1 MLRILLCLWLGGAAG
16 CTGDPDGG
24 AADGDNLAVR
34 ITTRIGG
41 GMASPTAA
49 GFSDARLGTID
60 VLSFDENG
68 IFLYRAAARVIDD
81 NGKYFEVWLKKN
93 RSEQTQTL
101 VVLANLRDEIEAFP
115 LTAGQTTKTELQQG
129 LVFTFT
135 HLADLTDPEPDA
147 AKVFGQERLLPMWG
161 ESEPLFLWAD
171 EQNIGTIYLMRAVAG
186 VTMTVEL
193 EDDPAQKDFKLVT
206 AVIYNTP
213 SHGLAIP
220 DPVNIAED
228 VDNLNN
234 YYLKAVEPT
243 VPGTTY
249 GKAYYHVP
257 PGADHLNNTIYIGE
271 KKNSGAGTEDFDT
284 WLVIAGKYDGGEP
297 TWYRLPFKDVKGD
310 YHDILRNHDYKFKI
324 TKVTGPGS
332 GSEEIPDDKNIEI
345 EMSIEVKGWSTVDGD
360 PIDDVVLNVSAVK
373 ASINERNMARIWF
386 WTNRKREDISVEPAT
401 PADAIFTGLT
411 DGSQSNLVFDPATG
425 QGRIDIMT
433 DEDAGAADGKYTILL
448 KSSGLKR
455 SIEVEV
461 STVDDPLIEYF
472 DYVGAFWRAH
482 QVGERVIVI
491 PNSGKTPWTASVEY
505 STETGTQTGW
515 VKIAAGKSPDP
526 NYWTEDPGDAEA
538 FPVERDEVTIGGRSH
553 IYFRLGCTGPNTGS
567 APRYARVKIV
577 WDGDDDPD
585 KNHYLYLR
593 QGEQDDYLFR
603 KDDPATTWTGSGRP
617 LATRFS
623 PYNLTSTQFID
634 DSRPGGIYMSLHSQI
649 GGSGTL
655 VDSERTYATFT
666 EYPTQ
671 SGGYIWTFHPTWLRY
686 IFHPIY
692 PLRDADMTEVTHEYI
707 TTTWEDEKLSRE
719 MCPKGYRTP
728 QDGPTDEI
736 RELNNSKIVAPA
748 IALSEGSQSLW
759 LNPGEGHNPPGN
771 LDNALIGYY
780 ADGFFDRRRIGDMDY
795 FSTASLNY
803 YKNVVSNT
811 DYRVAYMGVVMYN
824 PYNYGS
830 LFFPLGGYRN
840 KLQNGTMGLV
850 NTGQAA
856 EYAFA
861 QFAQDN
867 GIASLSF
874 WHFNLQN
881 INLSTVARNIAN
893 VGVYP
898 MLRCVPE

>member
-186 VTMTVEL
+186 VTVTVEL

-297 TWYRLPFKDVKGD
+297 SWYRLPFKDQKGD
-310 YHDILRNHDYKFKI
+310 YHDILRNHDYKFNI

-345 EMSIEVKGWSTVDGD
+345 EMSVEVKGWSTVDVD

-386 WTNRKREDISVEPAT
+386 WTTRKREDISVEPAT
-401 PADAIFTGLT
+401 PADDIFTSLT
-411 DGSQSNLVFDPATG
+411 GSNPDNLHYDPDTG
-425 QGRIDIMT
+425 AGWIDIMT
-433 DEDAGAADGKYTILL
+433 DHESGAEDGSYTLLLNAG
-448 KSSGLKR
+448 GLKR
-455 SIEVEV
+455 SIEVHV
-461 STVDDPLIEYF
+461 KKVGNPVKEYY
-472 DYVGAFWRAH
+472 DYIGAFWRANE
-482 QVGERVIVI
+482 VGERVIVI
-491 PNSGKTPWTASVEY
+491 PNKDEKAWTASVEY

-526 NYWTEDPGDAEA
+526 NYWTDNPGNAED
-538 FPVERDEVTIGGRSH
+538 FPLEKDQGTISGNKH
-553 IYFRLGCTGPNTGS
+553 IYFRLGCAGPNTG
-567 APRYARVKIV
+567 AVPRYARVKIV

-593 QGEQDDYLFR
+593 QGEQPDYIMR
-603 KDDPATTWTGSGRP
+603 NGDPVPNGSISSHT
-617 LATRFS
+617 LAAKYST
-623 PYNLTSTQFID
+623 YNLTSQEYLDGTKT
-634 DSRPGGIYMSLHSQI
+634 GGTATADHSQVGFR
-649 GGSGTL
+649 GGVFTKYPSQGGAYFQWVNANL
-655 VDSERTYATFT
+655 PTYAWHPSNPTGAIT
-666 EYPTQ
+666 GWHNDYPMT
-671 SGGYIWTFHPTWLRY
+671 YW
-686 IFHPIY
+686 
-692 PLRDADMTEVTHEYI
+692 DALKATHE
-707 TTTWEDEKLSRE
+707 T
-719 MCPKGYRTP
+719 CPTGYRR
-728 QDGPTDEI
+728 PTDG
-736 RELNNSKIVAPA
+736 STSTKINPPA
-748 IALSEGSQSLW
+748 IADSEQRQSLW
-759 LNPGEGHNPPGN
+759 LNPQTSTDNNN
-771 LDNALIGYY
+771 LENSLWGYL
-780 ADGFFDRRRIGDMDY
+780 ADGFFDRHYIQISNTRHYYTAVRPNSADVGYIGRLFY
-795 FSTASLNY
+795 NPNNNASLFIP
-803 YKNVVSNT
+803 VS
-811 DYRVAYMGVVMYN
+811 
-824 PYNYGS
+824 GS
-830 LFFPLGGYRN
+830 RT
-840 KLQNGTMGLV
+840 NGTGQLSSTGDDGSYWSASAYSTNFGWRLFV
-850 NTGQAA
+850 NQSKAYQNNYSRSTG
-856 EYAFA
+856 FP
-861 QFAQDN
+861 
-867 GIASLSF
+867 
-874 WHFNLQN
+874 
-881 INLSTVARNIAN
+881 V
-893 VGVYP
+893 
-898 MLRCVPE
+898 RCVVDE

>member
-1 MLRILLCLWLGGAAG
+1 MEYRYNRILLRILLCLWLGGTAG

-24 AADGDNLAVR
+24 AADGDYLAVR

-49 GFSDARLGTID
+49 GFSDALLGTID

-68 IFLYRAAARVIDD
+68 KFLYRAAASVIDD

-186 VTMTVEL
+186 VTVTVEL

-243 VPGTTY
+243 VPATIY
-249 GKAYYHVP
+249 GKAYYTDPDEGFV
-257 PGADHLNNTIYIGE
+257 NTIYIGE

-345 EMSIEVKGWSTVDGD
+345 DMSIEVKGWSTVNVD

-425 QGRIDIMT
+425 QGYIDIMT
-433 DEDAGAADGKYTILL
+433 DPESGAADGSYTLML
-448 KSSGLKR
+448 NAGGLKR
-455 SIEVEV
+455 SIEVDV
-461 STVDDPLIEYF
+461 KIVGYPLMEYY
-472 DYVGAFWRAH
+472 DYVGAFWRANE
-482 QVGERVIVI
+482 VGERVIVI
-491 PNSGKTPWTASVEY
+491 PNNDEKEWTASVEY

-526 NYWTEDPGDAEA
+526 NYWTEDPGDAED
-538 FPVERDEVTIGGRSH
+538 FPVEKDQGTIGGNEH
-553 IYFRLGCTGPNTGS
+553 IFFRLGCTGPNTGA

-593 QGEQDDYLFR
+593 QGEQDDYLMR
-603 KDDPATTWTGSGRP
+603 PTDPAADNSLSPVNGQYRP
-617 LATRFS
+617 LSTKYTV
-623 PYNLTSTQFID
+623 YNLTSEEYLNGTKTGGTTID
-634 DSRPGGIYMSLHSQI
+634 THSQL
-649 GGSGTL
+649 GGSGPYT
-655 VDSERTYATFT
+655 DENRTYSAFT
-666 EYPTQ
+666 QYPTQ
-671 SGGYIWTFHPTWLRY
+671 TGGFVTIHARDFLRY
-686 IFHPIY
+686 ILHPVNPYLQTIAGSFSSE
-692 PLRDADMTEVTHEYI
+692 PGTWATKKDAREV
-707 TTTWEDEKLSRE
+707 
-719 MCPKGYRTP
+719 CPKGYRIP
-728 QDGPTDEI
+728 DDGPTDQSRPGNTRLTPPVE
-736 RELNNSKIVAPA
+736 E
-748 IALSEGSQSLW
+748 SEGAQSLF
-759 LNPGEGHNPPGN
+759 LNPPV
-771 LDNALIGYY
+771 DNQNEMSNSVKGYY
-780 ADGFFDRRRIGDMDY
+780 ADGFFDRRPLESYTD
-795 FSTASLNY
+795 
-803 YKNVVSNT
+803 KHNVVSRT
-811 DYRVAYMGVVMYN
+811 DHRIAHLGVVMFN
-824 PYNYGS
+824 PWNYGS
-830 LFFPLGGYRN
+830 LFFPLSGTRGNGASPGGSG
-840 KLQNGTMGLV
+840 Q
-850 NTGQAA
+850 TGQ
-856 EYAFA
+856 YAFT
-861 QFAQDN
+861 QTI
-867 GIASLSF
+867 GEGMTTSSTTLSF
-874 WHFNLQN
+874 YFVEALNMYYVSRSSVN
-881 INLSTVARNIAN
+881 AGVSITV
-893 VGVYP
+893 
-898 MLRCVPE
+898 RCVPEK